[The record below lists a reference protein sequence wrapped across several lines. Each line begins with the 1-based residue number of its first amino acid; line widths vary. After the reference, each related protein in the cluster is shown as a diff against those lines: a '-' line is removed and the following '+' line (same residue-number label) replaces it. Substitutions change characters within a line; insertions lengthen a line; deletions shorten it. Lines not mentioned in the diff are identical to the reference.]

1 MSPWRILGRLLSY
14 RPGAFAGN
22 VLLWGLVW
30 TLPLASGL
38 LTRAV
43 LDELAGRA
51 QVAVGLWT
59 LIAWLV
65 ATAVVRIVIHTVGV
79 NAWATYWFTV
89 AGLLRRNLLDRILQ
103 RPGARP
109 LPDSPSEAMSRFRDD
124 VDEAAKPVELV
135 VDGIGVVTAGV
146 ISVVIMA
153 RINAAITVVVILP
166 LLAIVAVVALM
177 RQCILTYRRNAREAA
192 GRVTDF
198 VGEMFGA
205 VQAVKVAA
213 AEDHVIRHLDTL
225 NEVRRAAAL
234 KDNLLTELLTAIF
247 RSTVNVGTGLVL
259 ILAGQSMRL
268 GTFTVGDFALFVYYL
283 GLVTGAMETIGNF
296 SARMKQAGVSVQR
309 LAELVP
315 GDPHELLVRH
325 TPVYLH
331 GPLPD
336 IAQVP
341 RTEVEPLQ
349 ILDVRDLTY
358 RDPTTGR
365 GIENITLLLRRGSF
379 TVVTGRIGSGKTTLL
394 RTLLG
399 LLPRTGGE
407 IRWNGALVEEPADF
421 FVPPRAAY
429 ISQVPRLFSEALR
442 DNVLLG
448 LSEQATDLP
457 GAVWS
462 AVLERDVEALEHGLD
477 TRVGPRGVKLS
488 GGQVQRTAAARMFAR
503 TPELLVIDDL
513 SSALDVD
520 TEHTLWERLFGR
532 PDTTCLVVSHRRA
545 AFRRADHII
554 VMKDGR
560 VETEG
565 TLEQVLQSSPEMQ
578 RLWSHEPAAAMS

>member
-135 VDGIGVVTAGV
+135 VDGIGVATAGV

-153 RINAAITVVVILP
+153 RVNAAITAVVILP

-177 RQCILTYRRNAREAA
+177 RQRILTYRRNAREAA

-513 SSALDVD
+513 SSTLDVD

>member
-153 RINAAITVVVILP
+153 RVNAAITAVVILP

-177 RQCILTYRRNAREAA
+177 RQRILTYRRNAREAA

-513 SSALDVD
+513 SSTLDVD

>member
-1 MSPWRILGRLLSY
+1 
-14 RPGAFAGN
+14 
-22 VLLWGLVW
+22 
-30 TLPLASGL
+30 
-38 LTRAV
+38 
-43 LDELAGRA
+43 
-51 QVAVGLWT
+51 
-59 LIAWLV
+59 
-65 ATAVVRIVIHTVGV
+65 
-79 NAWATYWFTV
+79 
-89 AGLLRRNLLDRILQ
+89 
-103 RPGARP
+103 
-109 LPDSPSEAMSRFRDD
+109 
-124 VDEAAKPVELV
+124 
-135 VDGIGVVTAGV
+135 
-146 ISVVIMA
+146 
-153 RINAAITVVVILP
+153 
-166 LLAIVAVVALM
+166 
-177 RQCILTYRRNAREAA
+177 
-192 GRVTDF
+192 
-198 VGEMFGA
+198 
-205 VQAVKVAA
+205 
-213 AEDHVIRHLDTL
+213 
-225 NEVRRAAAL
+225 
-234 KDNLLTELLTAIF
+234 
-247 RSTVNVGTGLVL
+247 VL